1 MKKLLFCVALASFSI
16 LLPSA
21 LPAPPLCGDLQ
32 ASVSE
37 TFNSQFSTLSA
48 QTATDFRIQV
58 ATPSDDPVGF
68 AYVFVGDEYYT
79 MVDAEGTTTIPA
91 SKLKPGIILQARFVG
106 MESEPLVWNGGAPAG
121 SVITLR
127 LIPNAID
134 EVVVTAK
141 SRDRSRQLYRK
152 YVEKLPTQGW
162 YTGFTGDY
170 QMNFT
175 GYRPWNSRGMYVR
188 NHVPGDDANLRRVN
202 TFSLVPERAA
212 DSLIAWQIQRNILLV
227 SSIAERAVQLDGYVS
242 NRDMVMKYR
251 GRDGNRHVFLII
263 KPWFDAFT
271 GADDSFQTL
280 IWVNDASG
288 IVTSSQSVSRTKYGI
303 WNVSADYAVY
313 SSGIA
318 NRSDRFIYPVRI
330 TGKYEERNPSA
341 EDAIAGDIMIEN
353 ITARHFAPEPV
364 PENLRP

>member
-1 MKKLLFCVALASFSI
+1 MKKLLCLVLLSASLAIQTVA
-16 LLPSA
+16 
-21 LPAPPLCGDLQ
+21 
-32 ASVSE
+32 
-37 TFNSQFSTLSA
+37 A
-48 QTATDFRIQV
+48 QTAPDFRIQV
-58 ATPSDDPVGF
+58 TTGEEAVGF

-91 SKLKPGIILQARFVG
+91 GKLKPGITLLARFVG
-106 MESEPLVWNGGAPAG
+106 MESVPLVWDGNAPAG

-127 LIPNAID
+127 LIPSAID

-152 YVEKLPTQGW
+152 YVEKMPTNGW

-170 QMNFT
+170 GMNFT
-175 GYRPWNSRGMYVR
+175 GYRPWNSRGTYVR
-188 NHVPGDDANLRRVN
+188 NHVPGDDANLRKVD

-227 SSIAERAVQLDGYVS
+227 NSIAERAVQLEGYVS

-263 KPWFDAFT
+263 KPWFDKVT

-280 IWVNDASG
+280 IWVNEASG
-288 IVTSSQSVSRTKYGI
+288 LVTSSQSVSRTRYGI

-313 SSGIA
+313 SGGGA
-318 NRSDRFIYPVRI
+318 DRADRFIYPVRI

-341 EDAIAGDIMIEN
+341 EDAIAGDINIDN
-353 ITARHFAPEPV
+353 ITARHFLPEPIPQV
-364 PENLRP
+364 VRP